1 MPTALAL
8 EPRHWTICGGQDC
21 PIGQQ
26 KAVGRSCQVCG
37 TLCTEEDD
45 LEICCLSRTAVK
57 MDTIDGHEQPV
68 SHVCVVC
75 WPRFFQARWG
85 QAWSHSCAGRA
96 CALWREAILA
106 ARDRKRADPADA
118 QLLLVAKAA
127 PPSAPPGLQT
137 LAASRPPPGPPAG
150 PPPVMN
156 VREEAAVQT
165 IVNAKVE
172 ELRVKMMEKEEALR
186 DEFQGKEQA
195 LRDEFKVT
203 TDAMQAR
210 MVALSLE
217 SAVLKQRLEK
227 LEGRS

>member
-1 MPTALAL
+1 
-8 EPRHWTICGGQDC
+8 
-21 PIGQQ
+21 
-26 KAVGRSCQVCG
+26 
-37 TLCTEEDD
+37 
-45 LEICCLSRTAVK
+45 
-57 MDTIDGHEQPV
+57 
-68 SHVCVVC
+68 
-75 WPRFFQARWG
+75 
-85 QAWSHSCAGRA
+85 
-96 CALWREAILA
+96 
-106 ARDRKRADPADA
+106 
-118 QLLLVAKAA
+118 
-127 PPSAPPGLQT
+127 
-137 LAASRPPPGPPAG
+137 
-150 PPPVMN
+150 MN